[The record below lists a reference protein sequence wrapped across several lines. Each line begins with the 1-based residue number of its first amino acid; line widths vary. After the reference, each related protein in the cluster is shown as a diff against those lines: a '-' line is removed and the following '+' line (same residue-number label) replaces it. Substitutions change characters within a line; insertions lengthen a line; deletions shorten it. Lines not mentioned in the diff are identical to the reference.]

1 MKPGFGDQRNAGFV
15 DRQHKSAV
23 QWARDERF
31 AHHAG
36 RLVNLD
42 ELDGQIAT
50 WTAGFDHREL
60 ASLLQDHGV
69 AAAPVLSV
77 GNLLDDPQYRARG
90 TYVEV
95 HHPAGFDETIY
106 GAYVKTSTASA
117 RVNPG
122 PMIGCDNEH
131 VFMDLLGMPRDRYD
145 RLVANQI
152 IY

>member
-90 TYVEV
+90 TYVDV